1 MGLPATVM
9 QSSLG
14 TKEATHVR
22 ACSTVHDLS
31 QRGMIYI
38 LYSGELVQ
46 HSAYRRSSHRR
57 KGATSPIIDMVGL
70 FRSPLVY
77 CNLFDF
83 YLLFQRLEKGAGVL
97 MWDYEAHVRRLAT
110 PVLLR
115 FCGSESG
122 PIRIFLTR

>member
-1 MGLPATVM
+1 VAYRPACHRHAVQPGDKGGNTCI
-9 QSSLG
+9 Q
-14 TKEATHVR
+14 

-31 QRGMIYI
+31 QRGIIYI

-57 KGATSPIIDMVGL
+57 NGATSPIIDMVWL

-83 YLLFQRLEKGAGVL
+83 YVLLQRLEKGVG
-97 MWDYEAHVRRLAT
+97 
-110 PVLLR
+110 LLI
-115 FCGSESG
+115 GE
-122 PIRIFLTR
+122 L